1 MDYNSPDETNQGL
14 LFDFA
19 VLFLETDL
27 NLEEYFGSFSYNFD
41 WWESPWVKNI
51 QIMKDLELI
60 GFPRSYYSHKF
71 SQFECSAISDTNFM
85 LYSLSTFGGSSGS
98 PLLLPHKNEP
108 YTVFAVH
115 VRDVSNLV
123 LTNNK
128 KIERKAA
135 LKLRA
140 DLL

>member
-1 MDYNSPDETNQGL
+1 
-14 LFDFA
+14 
-19 VLFLETDL
+19 
-27 NLEEYFGSFSYNFD
+27 
-41 WWESPWVKNI
+41 
-51 QIMKDLELI
+51 MKGLELI
-60 GFPRSYYSHKF
+60 GFPRSFYRHQF
-71 SQFECSAISDTNFM
+71 SQFECSAISDPNFM

-98 PLLLPHKNEP
+98 PLLLPHKTEP

-115 VRDVSNLV
+115 VLDVSHIV
-123 LTNNK
+123 ATNNN